1 MEINKLSSW
10 LLSSSPYT
18 EYNTRLELLNQSPDD
33 SNVLAARRK
42 MIAHPQ
48 IQTLLKEVVHWP
60 GNILKNHKDASH
72 CLHKLVFLADIG
84 LRLGDPEIGF
94 IVERILSHQSQEGQ
108 FQVLVNINPT
118 YGGTGEDQWSW
129 MICDAPLVLYTLL
142 KFGMSCDDER
152 IRNAKDYLLSLV
164 RENGWPCSVA
174 PDLGNFRGP
183 GRKADPCPLATLEM
197 LKVLALVPNVEP
209 NIVRTGIDMILG
221 MWEKRREQ
229 KHYLFAMGTDF
240 KKLKAPLIWFDILH
254 TLDVLTQ
261 FPCAVADPRLQE
273 MLVIVSKKSDTYG
286 QFTSE
291 SVWTPWKEW
300 DFGQKKLPSPWLT
313 FLALRVMRRA
323 NYSQN

>member
-1 MEINKLSSW
+1 METDRLLSW

-33 SNVLAARRK
+33 SAVLTARRK
-42 MIAHPQ
+42 MLVHPQ
-48 IQTLLKEVVHWP
+48 IQTLLKEVEHWP
-60 GNILKNHKDASH
+60 GNVLKNHKDASH
-72 CLHKLVFLADIG
+72 CLHKLVFLADVG

-94 IVERILSHQSQEGQ
+94 IVERILAHQSQEGP

-118 YGGTGEDQWSW
+118 YGGKGEDQWSW
-129 MICDAPLVLYTLL
+129 MLCDAPLVLYILL
-142 KFGMSCDDER
+142 KFGMSCNDEQ
-152 IRNAKDYLLSLV
+152 IRKAKDYLLSLV

-183 GRKADPCPLATLEM
+183 GRKADPCPIATLQM
-197 LKVLALVPNVEP
+197 LKVLALIPNADP
-209 NIVRTGIDMILG
+209 QIVRTGIEMILG

-240 KKLKAPLIWFDILH
+240 NKLKAPIIWFDILN

-261 FPCAVADPRLQE
+261 FPSAISDPRLQE
-273 MLVIVSKKSDTYG
+273 MLAVVNQKSDESG
-286 QFTSE
+286 QFTPE
-291 SVWTPWKEW
+291 SIWTAWKEW

-313 FLALRVMRRA
+313 FLMLRVMRRS
-323 NYSQN
+323 NYLQN